1 MIMDEIEDVIESVV
15 VNIDGEIRCINPSFS
30 DSVADSVTE

>member
-15 VNIDGEIRCINPSFS
+15 VVIDGETRCINPNFS
-30 DSVADSVTE
+30 DSVPDSVTG